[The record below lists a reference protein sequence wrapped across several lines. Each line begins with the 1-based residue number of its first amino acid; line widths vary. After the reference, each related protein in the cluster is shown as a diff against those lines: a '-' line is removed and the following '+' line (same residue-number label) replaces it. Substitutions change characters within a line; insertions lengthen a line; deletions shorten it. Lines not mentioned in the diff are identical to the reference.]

1 VGFFR
6 CMITCHAHT
15 SGVAM
20 SAATERGYESLP
32 HPFYLIDLAPSEA
45 LTSICDFIVSTEDF
59 LRGEGKSRKTGI
71 QKLQEQW
78 NKCIEARGKYVEK

>member
-1 VGFFR
+1 
-6 CMITCHAHT
+6 MITCHAHT

-59 LRGEGKSRKTGI
+59 LRGRVKVARLAYRNYRNSGI
-71 QKLQEQW
+71 NALKLAE
-78 NKCIEARGKYVEK
+78 IT